1 MILPPFYVYAYDTKG
16 CILTL
21 KVNAYIGKLH
31 FNDFVFWCHHVD
43 IVAFMWDTKIN
54 DLAFLHTSQ

>member
-1 MILPPFYVYAYDTKG
+1 
-16 CILTL
+16 
-21 KVNAYIGKLH
+21 VNAYIGKLH